1 MAELTKSDRGDDGD
15 SVKYSAFLYYTAAAL
30 QLFVEMTQRLV
41 QPDAITYVGWWL
53 VAMQQCLIKQE
64 GTILVE
70 KIFFYWSEIGW

>member
-41 QPDAITYVGWWL
+41 QPDAITYVG
-53 VAMQQCLIKQE
+53 
-64 GTILVE
+64 
-70 KIFFYWSEIGW
+70 